1 MTFNNFSKLKLA
13 YLFLVL
19 SALSVFS
26 LVSLADSSTQDSSD
40 SSSYFL
46 TEARPSFSSGDWDID
61 DNGQADALTDGLLF
75 LRYAFGL
82 SGDSLLNGLI
92 SGDSVITSSAEIEAE
107 LATVYANSGDID
119 GNGSVDALTDGLLLL
134 RYLFG
139 LTGNTLTN
147 GVVGDGATVTES
159 AALESHMRGLM
170 PQAPYIQLN
179 GSAFASHEQATTYND
194 AGATA
199 TDVTDG
205 SVVVVKTGEVD
216 VSVAGTYILSYSA
229 TDSEG
234 NVSRILTRSVTV
246 ADTTAPTITLL
257 GEAVVEVE
265 LDASYEDAGATATDT
280 VDGVVEVVTTGS
292 VDTSAAATY
301 TLTYTATDSSGNIA
315 TTTRE
320 VSVKEPRAQIFN
332 VTATNNGGWAY
343 IINGVSKPDL
353 TLEVG
358 TTYTF
363 NYPGNHPLRFSTVS
377 DGIFNG
383 GAEYTQG
390 VDTSGTNQITI
401 RVTSSTAQTLYYYC
415 RIHAR
420 QGGKITVTQ

>member
-1 MTFNNFSKLKLA
+1 MTLRNFSKLKLA
-13 YLFLVL
+13 RLLLVL
-19 SALSVFS
+19 SFFS
-26 LVSLADSSTQDSSD
+26 LASFADSPKQDSTD
-40 SSSYFL
+40 PSSYYL
-46 TEARPSFSSGDWDID
+46 MEASTSGASGDWDID
-61 DNGQADALTDGLLF
+61 DNGQADALTDGLMF

-92 SGDSVITSSAEIEAE
+92 SSDSVITSSAEIEAE
-107 LATVYANSGDID
+107 LATVYASSGDID
-119 GNGSVDALTDGLLLL
+119 GNGTVDALSDGLLLL

-139 LTGNTLTN
+139 LTGNTLTT

-159 AALESHMRGLM
+159 AALESYMSGLM

-179 GSAFASHEQATTYND
+179 GNAFVSHEQATTYND
-194 AGATA
+194 AGAMA

-205 SVVVVKTGEVD
+205 SVEVFKTGAVD
-216 VSVAGTYILSYSA
+216 ASVAGTYILSYSA
-229 TDSEG
+229 ADSEG
-234 NVSRILTRSVTV
+234 NVSRTLTRSVTV

-257 GEAVVEVE
+257 GEPAVEVE

-280 VDGVVEVVTTGS
+280 VDGLVEVVTTGS

-301 TLTYTATDSSGNIA
+301 ALTYTATDGVGNVA
-315 TTTRE
+315 TTTRT
-320 VSVKEPRAQIFN
+320 VIVKEPSAETIN
-332 VTATNNGGWAY
+332 VSATNNGGWAY
-343 IINGVSKPDL
+343 IIDGVSRPEI

-363 NYPGNHPLRFSTVS
+363 KYPASHPLRFSTVS

-390 VDTSGTNQITI
+390 VDTSVANQITI

-420 QGGKITVTQ
+420 QGGTITVTQ

>member
-19 SALSVFS
+19 SSFS
-26 LVSLADSSTQDSSD
+26 LVSLADSSMQDSAD
-40 SSSYFL
+40 PSSYYL
-46 TEARPSFSSGDWDID
+46 TEASTSFSSGDWDID
-61 DNGQADALTDGLLF
+61 DNGQADALTDGLMF

-82 SGDSLLNGLI
+82 SGDSLLNGVI
-92 SGDSVITSSAEIEAE
+92 SSDSVISSAAEIEAE
-107 LATVYANSGDID
+107 LARVFASSGDID
-119 GNGSVDALTDGLLLL
+119 GDGTVDALSDGLLLL

-139 LTGNTLTN
+139 LTGNTLTT
-147 GVVGDGATVTES
+147 GVIGDGATVTES
-159 AALESHMRGLM
+159 AALESYMSALM
-170 PQAPYIQLN
+170 PQAPYIKLN
-179 GSAFASHEQATTYND
+179 GSAFVSHEQATTYND

-199 TDVTDG
+199 TDVIDG
-205 SVVVVKTGEVD
+205 SIEVIKTGAVD
-216 VSVAGTYILSYSA
+216 ASVAGTYILRYLA

-234 NVSRILTRSVTV
+234 NVSRTLMRSVTV
-246 ADTTAPTITLL
+246 ADTTAPAITLL

-315 TTTRE
+315 ITTRE
-320 VSVKEPRAQIFN
+320 VSVKEARAEIFN

-363 NYPGNHPLRFSTVS
+363 NYPGSHPLRFSTVN

-383 GAEYTQG
+383 GVEYTQG

-401 RVTSSTAQTLYYYC
+401 RVTSSTAKTLYYYC

-420 QGGKITVTQ
+420 QGGKITVIQ

>member
-19 SALSVFS
+19 SLFS
-26 LVSLADSSTQDSSD
+26 LVSRADSSTQDRAD
-40 SSSYFL
+40 PASYYL
-46 TEARPSFSSGDWDID
+46 TEASTSFSSGDWDID
-61 DNGQADALTDGLLF
+61 DNGQADALTDGLMF

-82 SGDSLLNGLI
+82 SGNSLLNGLI
-92 SGDSVITSSAEIEAE
+92 SSDSVITSSAEIEAE
-107 LATVYANSGDID
+107 LATIFASAGDID

-139 LTGNTLTN
+139 LTGNTLTTD
-147 GVVGDGATVTES
+147 VIGDGAILTES
-159 AALESHMRGLM
+159 IALEAYMSGLM
-170 PQAPYIQLN
+170 PQAPYIKLN
-179 GSAFASHEQATTYND
+179 GSAFVSHEQATVYND
-194 AGATA
+194 PGATA

-205 SVVVVKTGEVD
+205 LVEVIKTGAVD
-216 VSVAGTYILSYSA
+216 ASVAGTYILSYSA
-229 TDSEG
+229 IDAEG
-234 NVSRILTRSVTV
+234 NVSRTLTRTVAV
-246 ADTTAPTITLL
+246 ADTTAPAIVLL
-257 GEAVVEVE
+257 GESAVEVE
-265 LDASYEDAGATATDT
+265 LDASYEDAGATATDM

-320 VSVKEPRAQIFN
+320 VSVTEPRAQTFN

-363 NYPGNHPLRFSTVS
+363 NYPSSHPLRFSTVN

-383 GAEYTQG
+383 GVEYTQD

-401 RVTSSTAQTLYYYC
+401 RVTSSTAKTLYYYC